1 MFGFG
6 FGNSVGKS
14 GETGGVTPIFSDD
27 FNRGS
32 LGSDWTLTNVGSGNG
47 VTFDMTGTKARWNC
61 AHTAGTVQKITD
73 NNIQTV
79 QSFNQNYLVLIA
91 RHEWTDPNPVN
102 AQFEHGF
109 VWNNTNR
116 IYFGNEGATSQ
127 NFIRIKINNVNVFSE
142 LHPQDLDVTVK
153 IIYDKTNE
161 LVSFYEW
168 DGSAW
173 SALEENIDI
182 SPYTL
187 PASDPMILFGAGGE
201 SNTRTGGDTGLLD
214 YVYMLDQDISTQ
226 TP

>member
-1 MFGFG
+1 MYGYGFG
-6 FGNSVGKS
+6 YNVGRKL
-14 GETGGVTPIFSDD
+14 GITPVIPVFSDD
-27 FNRGS
+27 FNRGT
-32 LGSDWTLTNVGSGNG
+32 LGSDWTLTNTGSSNG

-61 AHTAGTVQKITD
+61 AHTAGTVQKVIN
-73 NNIQTV
+73 NNIKTT
-79 QSFNQNYLVLIA
+79 QSFSQNYLVLIA
-91 RHEWTDPNPVN
+91 RHEWTNPNPAN

-116 IYFGNEGATSQ
+116 IYFGNEGATNQ

-142 LHPQDLDVTVK
+142 LHPQDLDVVVK
-153 IIYDKTNE
+153 IIYDKTND

-168 DGSAW
+168 NGGAW
-173 SALEENIDI
+173 SVLEEDIDI

-187 PASDPMILFGAGGE
+187 PASDPMLIFGAGGE

-214 YVYMLDQDISTQ
+214 YVYLLDQDISTQ